1 MPMLLDG
8 LQAQIL
14 KSAWITVCDPLF
26 DVTQCIIAK
35 SAIELTRSAGKM
47 AWPKIA
53 RMAKKSL
60 VPSNEGS
67 KNAKNLDF
75 SIPTPPKPQILPV
88 SDQFWHLQ
96 SLQSA
101 THSLNWLGNEQEKVA
116 RMIFA
121 PRDRF
126 FNVTQVSQRC
136 CPKMTCFSSTKVS
149 FFF

>member
-1 MPMLLDG
+1 MLLDG

-26 DVTQCIIAK
+26 DVTQCIAK

-53 RMAKKSL
+53 RMAKESL

-75 SIPTPPKPQILPV
+75 YSIPTPPKPQILPV

-136 CPKMTCFSSTKVS
+136 CPKMKCFSSTKVS
-149 FFF
+149 FFFF